1 MTVPS
6 LFGFVGRKHGDA
18 DADSFQ
24 RRPENLVRR
33 AVGKPIEKLTMIGG
47 PAGSGRGWPGSSRS
61 VLAFNRCAERADKR
75 NQSPHQTA
83 KLPLEGDELPTSR
96 QGREGRLPSLQ
107 RRVGRGN
114 AVFPPSDAWSEQG
127 TPSSRFPRSC
137 RKQGKPSSLLPTRRL
152 RRERRVPGLQ

>member
-6 LFGFVGRKHGDA
+6 LFRFVGRKHGDA

-61 VLAFNRCAERADKR
+61 V
-75 NQSPHQTA
+75 
-83 KLPLEGDELPTSR
+83 
-96 QGREGRLPSLQ
+96 
-107 RRVGRGN
+107 
-114 AVFPPSDAWSEQG
+114 
-127 TPSSRFPRSC
+127 
-137 RKQGKPSSLLPTRRL
+137 
-152 RRERRVPGLQ
+152 